1 MFNFET
7 LDVWQEAIQF
17 ADLVYQLTGDFP
29 SKERFGLTN
38 QMRRA
43 AVSISS
49 NLAEGSS
56 RVSRTDFSRFVE
68 IVTGSLFEIVSQ
80 STIALR
86 RKMITQDDY
95 NRIYATAESRAKR
108 SADCAGH
115 CVRRNSQVSTTNYQ
129 PPAHDV
135 EACFDYARTGTL
147 AVRSILPQLTHAP
160 FMARRTAF
168 QTQ

>member
-29 SKERFGLTN
+29 SEERFGPTN

-86 RKMITQDDY
+86 RKMIT
-95 NRIYATAESRAKR
+95 
-108 SADCAGH
+108 
-115 CVRRNSQVSTTNYQ
+115 
-129 PPAHDV
+129 
-135 EACFDYARTGTL
+135 
-147 AVRSILPQLTHAP
+147 
-160 FMARRTAF
+160 
-168 QTQ
+168 